1 MLGDS
6 VAMADWLRLWHGTV
20 TDTKFL
26 WVARKSGARFGDVMA
41 VWLAL
46 LEEASQADDR
56 GDVSGF
62 DAESFDCLLGA
73 DDGETLRILQAMAAK
88 GLIGEDMRLS
98 GWDRRQPER
107 EDLGNPTTGA
117 MSAAERKR
125 LQRQREKER
134 VTSQP
139 VTQCHEESRPVTE
152 GHDRVD
158 ESRGEEIPPTPPTA
172 REARDGEFPMDLSWE
187 PSEHFP
193 TLARQ
198 AGIPDDHLTPEAL
211 AEFRSYWM
219 GQRKANTQHG
229 WDHKL
234 LTNLKAQKLRG
245 GQAPP
250 GRATA
255 RASPGQPRTLSDQR
269 AAAAKAI
276 FNPGP
281 VGADDGHE
289 RRTIDVTP
297 PLADGLGA
305 KALR

>member
-1 MLGDS
+1 
-6 VAMADWLRLWHGTV
+6 MADWLRLWHGTV
-20 TDTKFL
+20 SDNKFL
-26 WVARKSGARFGDVMA
+26 WVERKSGARFGDVMT

-62 DAESFDCLLGA
+62 DAESFDFRLG
-73 DDGETLRILQAMAAK
+73 DEEGLTLRILQAMAAK

-98 GWDRRQPER
+98 GWDRRQPIR
-107 EDLGNPTTGA
+107 EDSGNPETGA
-117 MSAAERKR
+117 LSSTERSR
-125 LQRQREKER
+125 LHRQRRKAQSEAETQR
-134 VTSQP
+134 DA
-139 VTQCHEESRPVTE
+139 TQCNDAQRDATHATA
-152 GHDRVD
+152 RVD

-172 REARDGEFPMDLSWE
+172 RDGEFGMDIDWQ

-198 AGIPDDHLTPEAL
+198 AGVPADQITPEAL
-211 AEFRSYWM
+211 AEFRSYWI
-219 GQRKANTQHG
+219 GQGKAMSQQQ

-234 LTNLKAQKLRG
+234 LTNLKAQRVRS
-245 GQAPP
+245 QSPP
-250 GRATA
+250 S
-255 RASPGQPRTLSDQR
+255 RASPRRQPQTLSEGR

-281 VGADDGHE
+281 VGNDHGHE

-297 PLADGLGA
+297 TLADRLDQ

>member
-1 MLGDS
+1 
-6 VAMADWLRLWHGTV
+6 MADWLRLWHGTV

-26 WVARKSGARFGDVMA
+26 WVARRSAARFGDVMA
-41 VWLAL
+41 VWIAL

-56 GDVSGF
+56 GDISGF

-73 DDGETLRILQAMAAK
+73 DDGETLRIMQAMGAK
-88 GLIGEDMRLS
+88 GLICEDMRLA
-98 GWDRRQPER
+98 GWDRRQPLR
-107 EDLGNPTTGA
+107 EDSGNPETGA
-117 MSAAERKR
+117 MSSTERSR
-125 LQRQREKER
+125 LHRQRRKAQEEDDTQR
-134 VTSQP
+134 DA
-139 VTQCHEESRPVTE
+139 TQCNDTQRDATRATS
-152 GHDRVD
+152 RVD
-158 ESRGEEIPPTPPTA
+158 ESRGEEISPSPPTA
-172 REARDGEFPMDLSWE
+172 REGEFPMDLDWE
-187 PSEHFP
+187 PSGHFS

-198 AGIPDDHLTPEAL
+198 AGAPAPTAEAV
-211 AEFRSYWM
+211 AEFRSYWIGHGAAM
-219 GQRKANTQHG
+219 TQHA

-250 GRATA
+250 GKPKA
-255 RASPGQPRTLSDQR
+255 RASPGQPRTLSEGR

-281 VGADDGHE
+281 AGQDDGHE

-297 PLADGLGA
+297 APQAELGA